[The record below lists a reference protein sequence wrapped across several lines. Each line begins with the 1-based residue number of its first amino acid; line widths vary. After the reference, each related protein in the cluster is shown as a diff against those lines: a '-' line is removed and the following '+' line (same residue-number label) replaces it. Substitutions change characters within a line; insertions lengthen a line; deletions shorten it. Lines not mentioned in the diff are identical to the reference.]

1 MTAILNLIDLVLELY
16 LYVVIAYVVFSWL
29 FAFNIVN
36 PRNQIVASIYE
47 VCWKLTD
54 PVLSRIRA
62 FLPAMGGIDLSP
74 IVLFFGIYLIRGFL
88 RTGVY

>member
-1 MTAILNLIDLVLELY
+1 MTAIVNLIDLVLELY
-16 LYVVIAYVVFSWL
+16 LFVVIAYVVFSWL

-36 PRNQIVASIYE
+36 PRNQIVASVYE
-47 VCWKLTD
+47 ICWKLTD

-62 FLPAMGGIDLSP
+62 FLPSMGGIDLSP

-88 RTGVY
+88 RTGIY

>member
-1 MTAILNLIDLVLELY
+1 MTALINLIDLVLSLY
-16 LYVVIAYVVFSWL
+16 TYVVIAYIVFSWL
-29 FAFNIVN
+29 FTFNIVN
-36 PRNQIVASIYE
+36 PRNQIASSIYE
-47 VCWKLTD
+47 MCWKLTD

-74 IVLFFGIYLIRGFL
+74 IVLFLAIFFVRNLL